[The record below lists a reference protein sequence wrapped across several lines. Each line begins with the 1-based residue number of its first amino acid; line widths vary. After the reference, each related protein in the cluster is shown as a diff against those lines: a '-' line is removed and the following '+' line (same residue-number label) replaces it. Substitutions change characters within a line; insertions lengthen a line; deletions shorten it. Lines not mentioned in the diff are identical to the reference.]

1 MADQNFNQVPGSAP
15 MGGGEPQKNVDVRTM
30 ASDLNSI
37 QSGGAPQSYTPQ
49 TPTPPPPTPS
59 QAPSATPD
67 NFNFEIP
74 QVPTGM
80 DQVAGNSAPQ
90 VPTGKKKGKGALIGL
105 IAFIIV
111 LALGAVGYFLVYPMF
126 SVTKPPAETAT
137 TEQPVTVPTTTET
150 TGTSAAV
157 TTTGTSTGT
166 STNESSSSQTTAST
180 TTTTVPQAPLVHTS
194 LFAATNGSIN
204 SASPISGANLANL
217 SLGTSKEPALVE
229 VTFTDQNGNLIP
241 FSTLMQSLLS
251 MDLSNSGL
259 TQAFD
264 PASVSGFVYVDSS
277 GARWLGFVAKLTA
290 TSSLVDEKA
299 SFAQIFEANTNL
311 KNFFAADPG
320 TEGAWKSGDAA
331 TSNRYVLFS
340 KNGYG
345 IDYGWKG
352 DVLVIA
358 SSYDGYKAALQS
370 LQ

>member
-37 QSGGAPQSYTPQ
+37 QSGGTPESYTPQ
-49 TPTPPPPTPS
+49 TPAPAPTPATP
-59 QAPSATPD
+59 QTPSTTPD

-111 LALGAVGYFLVYPMF
+111 LALGAVGYFLIYPMF
-126 SVTKPPAETAT
+126 AVTKPPAEPVT
-137 TEQPVTVPTTTET
+137 TEQPVTMPTTTET
-150 TGTSAAV
+150 TGTSAVV
-157 TTTGTSTGT
+157 TTTGTSTNAT
-166 STNESSSSQTTAST
+166 SSSQTTTSSTAT
-180 TTTTVPQAPLVHTS
+180 TTPQAPLAHTS
-194 LFAATNGSIN
+194 LFATTDGSIN

-311 KNFFAADPG
+311 KNFFATDPG

-358 SSYDGYKAALQS
+358 SSYDGYKAALQG

>member
-1 MADQNFNQVPGSAP
+1 

-37 QSGGAPQSYTPQ
+37 QSGGTPESYTPQ
-49 TPTPPPPTPS
+49 TTATPPPAPQT
-59 QAPSATPD
+59 PSATPD

-111 LALGAVGYFLVYPMF
+111 LAVGAVGYFLVYPMF
-126 SVTKPPAETAT
+126 TATKPPAETVT
-137 TEQPVTVPTTTET
+137 TEQPVATPTTTET
-150 TGTSAAV
+150 TGVPAVV
-157 TTTGTSTGT
+157 TTTET
-166 STNESSSSQTTAST
+166 STNTTSSSQTTASSTAT
-180 TTTTVPQAPLVHTS
+180 TTPQAPLAHTS
-194 LFAATNGSIN
+194 LFGTTDGLIN
-204 SASPISGANLANL
+204 STSPISGTNLTSL

-251 MDLSNSGL
+251 IDLSNSGL

-264 PASVSGFVYVDSS
+264 PTSVSGFVYVDSS

-358 SSYDGYKAALQS
+358 SSYDGYKAALQD
-370 LQ
+370 LR